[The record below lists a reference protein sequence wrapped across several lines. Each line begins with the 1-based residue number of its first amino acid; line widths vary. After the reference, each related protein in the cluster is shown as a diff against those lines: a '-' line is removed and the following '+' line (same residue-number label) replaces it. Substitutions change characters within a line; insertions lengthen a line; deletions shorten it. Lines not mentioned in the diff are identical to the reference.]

1 MVLELNASTIAII
14 PPQNINTQTKTIVC
28 MAIKDLTPKQGKVFL
43 DAEVAS
49 KGTVRE
55 FNKFGKQG
63 KVCDA
68 EIKDETGKMKLTLW
82 NEQVDMINVGDKIS
96 IKNGYVGEWQGEM
109 QLSTGKFGSL
119 EVTEKGSGQ
128 PAPET
133 GSSAASKPQTK
144 KTEETRSSSDVDD
157 DDDDS
162 DEDDDS
168 LDDVEEEFVE

>member
-1 MVLELNASTIAII
+1 
-14 PPQNINTQTKTIVC
+14 

-68 EIKDETGKMKLTLW
+68 EIKDDTGKMKLTLW
-82 NEQVDMINVGDKIS
+82 NEQVDMVNVGDKIS

-119 EVTEKGSGQ
+119 EVTGKGEGQ
-128 PAPET
+128 PAPT
-133 GSSAASKPQTK
+133 AASSTSFSKPSDSSK
-144 KTEETRSSSDVDD
+144 KTEETRKSTDEEDDGDD
-157 DDDDS
+157 DLEEL
-162 DEDDDS
+162 DE
-168 LDDVEEEFVE
+168 VEEEFVE